1 MTTVHLPF
9 GHVSWPELEPL
20 HGDRRPVRPLGAR
33 RPRPLLGPYGSVR

>member
-20 HGDRRPVRPLGAR
+20 YGDRRPVR
-33 RPRPLLGPYGSVR
+33 RPRSGIRKGGIR

>member
-20 HGDRRPVRPLGAR
+20 HGDRRPVR
-33 RPRPLLGPYGSVR
+33 RPRITARKGVLQ